1 LGVDRMDPQVVTSPP
16 SNDQL
21 GGASHTPDNLEPT
34 SPVQFKDDPP
44 YCKEYDHHFFKKV
57 PHGAEAVNI
66 LVGETYFLRHPVA
79 AFVRLREACRLGEM
93 TEVPVPTRFM
103 FILLGTAGNG
113 AKYQQIGRAMGTLF
127 SDEIFLDFAT
137 RSTSRNDL
145 LAGIDEFL
153 SASSL
158 LPPAQWEHTSRIEP
172 PPEPPSQENRK
183 AVAAAV
189 AANATPSTPVQQQS
203 DTSHH
208 SILPKLHHHHHHH
221 KNDRS
226 ESPSIT
232 AAAATVATTMAS
244 GADGGDGGGGKGSSS
259 SISPS
264 KDAVSMESG
273 EMGGGGVEVFD
284 RTNDP
289 ALMRTGHLFGGLIR
303 DIKRRA
309 PSYLSDFTDA
319 LHIQCFAS
327 FFFLYFA
334 CLTPIITFGGLLSN
348 VTGGYLGTMESIV
361 SGAVVGIL
369 YALFAGQPLTIMGS
383 TGPVLIFESII
394 YRLCESNRW
403 SYLSFRFWIGMWV
416 ALVLF
421 VMVAFDLSALVR
433 FITRFTEES
442 FALLIALIFIFE
454 AIKKSYSIANKYPV
468 NLTWKPFFSP
478 PANCSCT
485 KTGNYTDAELLE
497 YAREEYPIL
506 DLPFVGTND
515 TDAHHHLNENGTID
529 WDKLNQNYY
538 SWESME
544 AQRQCEILRG
554 KWNNEACKGFYAPDI
569 FFFCILLTAFC
580 FFLAYGLRSL
590 RNSRFFPSRI
600 RSLISDFAVLIA
612 IVICSLIDS
621 FSGLHTPKLLVPI
634 SFEPTLGYNKRG
646 WIIPPFNG
654 NPWWSSLVAAGP
666 ALLAVILIFM
676 DQQITA
682 VIVNRRENKL
692 KKGAGYHLDLLIVTI
707 TIAVNSVLGI
717 PWFVAA
723 TVLSINHVISL
734 KKESESA
741 APGERPIFLGCR
753 EQRVTGFFIF
763 LFIGLSVFMSSIL
776 RVSAVSS
783 HFALTPPSTQDS
795 LQQSITPLIP
805 QQRIPMAVL
814 YGVFLLMGITSL
826 NGLQLMERV
835 GLFFTPAKYQPDY
848 TYLRHVRLG
857 RIHLFTV
864 IQVLCLILLYVI
876 KSVPQISILFPL
888 MVLAMCFVRRAL
900 DFVFTQEE
908 LYWLDDILPD
918 SSCSRKRKSTSTG
931 PGRRYP
937 SANDFSSKDSL
948 PLSQPILLNTE
959 EKPFSV
965 SEEVSKTLIWRQLS
979 GIGLVNQGG
988 DDEDRKTRRDRKKK
1002 EKRRHHRSGGGGGYS
1017 SGNETS
1023 DSHRGS
1029 GGGGRFRSLR
1039 LFSSDF
1045 DGAIGR
1051 DIAVLFHANE
1061 TDSAAG
1067 GGANP
1072 PPPTSNTPLTTTA
1085 HLPTPEIKINPPSHQ
1100 TSPSTSRRNSDL
1112 PFPPLPTPSTLLFL
1126 PPFHHVDEADQSS
1139 SSSSSNSS
1147 SSSYC
1152 VLACA
1157 CVCVC
1162 VYVHAVHLRFHSIA
1176 LSPIDPSTLL
1186 SLYSFVLFFFFFF
1199 FFPFHVLFLHPEL
1212 SYLSRFCYHNHESLL
1227 RFEIAYPEILGLV
1240 FLNAYWNAPEIW
1252 DVAYSSRMTCE
1263 EELILL
1269 QNFSPNQK
1277 VLLSA
1282 EENSWCEHVDLRNFA
1297 HPFELPDFREA
1308 ESGMVERMV
1317 EIDSR
1322 YRNHSRHDFPRQLY
1336 TFPLESHHSS
1346 ILQSVYSLYRSDS
1359 SVSPN
1364 WVYCK
1369 SPDITFTPGKIS
1381 CCASGCLI
1389 SSVVMSQDKSH
1400 LRYPLLLFF
1409 GIFLF
1414 AFLKWL
1420 FALMCMGHLS
1430 NAGRRPLWLEII
1442 SDLMGGA
1449 ANCALVALLLLLASG
1464 YRIVHRDPGKRLTIT
1479 LIATVAIY
1487 GLVQL
1492 ACGITTTL
1500 AFDSGRAKYL
1510 FQSPTG
1516 YTLVALNV
1524 VAWLVFLL
1532 VAMYTNT
1539 HWPAKRLFYLQLIC
1553 FYSAWF
1559 WILPIIL
1566 IINGDY
1572 IALWRRLALH
1582 RSISSTVD
1590 LVAHVYMLYIFWPT
1604 NMARTFIQADA
1615 TGEGDITSLTQAP
1628 RTSITPV
1635 TVPPLSTETKSPRS
1649 KTSRTELDDSGQA
1662 SSKPK
1667 EPKTP
1672 SATPRKGETPDKDA
1686 KSNFLKKLMQ

>member
-1 LGVDRMDPQVVTSPP
+1 MLTHHSKNTFEQAINCVHLVDVRVGRTFHGP
-16 SNDQL
+16 SVNRTVRVHD
-21 GGASHTPDNLEPT
+21 
-34 SPVQFKDDPP
+34 
-44 YCKEYDHHFFKKV
+44 YDHHFFKKV

-172 PPEPPSQENRK
+172 PQEPPSQENRK

-189 AANATPSTPVQQQS
+189 AANTTPSTPVQQQS

-226 ESPSIT
+226 ESPSIM

-244 GADGGDGGGGKGSSS
+244 GVDGGDGGGGKDSSS

-273 EMGGGGVEVFD
+273 ETGGGGGVEVFD

-468 NLTWKPFFSP
+468 NLAWKPFFAP

-544 AQRQCEILRG
+544 AQRQCDILRG

-612 IVICSLIDS
+612 IIICSLIDF

-707 TIAVNSVLGI
+707 TIAVNSILGI

-776 RVSAVSS
+776 R
-783 HFALTPPSTQDS
+783 
-795 LQQSITPLIP
+795 
-805 QQRIPMAVL
+805 RIPMAVL

-848 TYLRHVRLG
+848 AYLRHVRLG
-857 RIHLFTV
+857 RVHLFTV

-1002 EKRRHHRSGGGGGYS
+1002 EKRRHHRSGGGYS

-1029 GGGGRFRSLR
+1029 GGGGGGRFRALR

-1100 TSPSTSRRNSDL
+1100 TSPSTSRRNSG
-1112 PFPPLPTPSTLLFL
+1112 
-1126 PPFHHVDEADQSS
+1126 
-1139 SSSSSNSS
+1139 
-1147 SSSYC
+1147 
-1152 VLACA
+1152 
-1157 CVCVC
+1157 
-1162 VYVHAVHLRFHSIA
+1162 
-1176 LSPIDPSTLL
+1176 
-1186 SLYSFVLFFFFFF
+1186 
-1199 FFPFHVLFLHPEL
+1199 
-1212 SYLSRFCYHNHESLL
+1212 
-1227 RFEIAYPEILGLV
+1227 AY
-1240 FLNAYWNAPEIW
+1240 
-1252 DVAYSSRMTCE
+1252 
-1263 EELILL
+1263 
-1269 QNFSPNQK
+1269 
-1277 VLLSA
+1277 
-1282 EENSWCEHVDLRNFA
+1282 
-1297 HPFELPDFREA
+1297 
-1308 ESGMVERMV
+1308 
-1317 EIDSR
+1317 
-1322 YRNHSRHDFPRQLY
+1322 
-1336 TFPLESHHSS
+1336 
-1346 ILQSVYSLYRSDS
+1346 
-1359 SVSPN
+1359 
-1364 WVYCK
+1364 
-1369 SPDITFTPGKIS
+1369 
-1381 CCASGCLI
+1381 
-1389 SSVVMSQDKSH
+1389 
-1400 LRYPLLLFF
+1400 
-1409 GIFLF
+1409 
-1414 AFLKWL
+1414 
-1420 FALMCMGHLS
+1420 
-1430 NAGRRPLWLEII
+1430 
-1442 SDLMGGA
+1442 
-1449 ANCALVALLLLLASG
+1449 
-1464 YRIVHRDPGKRLTIT
+1464 
-1479 LIATVAIY
+1479 
-1487 GLVQL
+1487 
-1492 ACGITTTL
+1492 
-1500 AFDSGRAKYL
+1500 
-1510 FQSPTG
+1510 
-1516 YTLVALNV
+1516 
-1524 VAWLVFLL
+1524 
-1532 VAMYTNT
+1532 
-1539 HWPAKRLFYLQLIC
+1539 
-1553 FYSAWF
+1553 
-1559 WILPIIL
+1559 
-1566 IINGDY
+1566 
-1572 IALWRRLALH
+1572 
-1582 RSISSTVD
+1582 
-1590 LVAHVYMLYIFWPT
+1590 
-1604 NMARTFIQADA
+1604 
-1615 TGEGDITSLTQAP
+1615 
-1628 RTSITPV
+1628 
-1635 TVPPLSTETKSPRS
+1635 
-1649 KTSRTELDDSGQA
+1649 
-1662 SSKPK
+1662 
-1667 EPKTP
+1667 
-1672 SATPRKGETPDKDA
+1672 
-1686 KSNFLKKLMQ
+1686 